1 MNYKV
6 SVIIPVYNA
15 EKYLEECIDSVINQT
30 IGFENIQLILVND
43 GSKDNSKE
51 IIDNIA
57 NKYDNIEVL
66 HLEESHKMAGFARN
80 EGIKLAKGKYIMF
93 LDSDDYYDKK
103 ACELMY
109 NIMEEQNA
117 DIVTANYKCTE
128 QDGIPWKK
136 EMFDKNIYK
145 TQELEEPSE
154 KFFYLYCPSACLKM
168 FRAKIIKDNDIKFLN
183 GVPAED
189 AYFTSLALSKS
200 NKIYYLDE
208 PIYYYRRRNT
218 GEVSTSWMR
227 NEKYFRGVNYAFNEI
242 YKVFKKENKLEYYK
256 YFYAKNLISLLYKFI
271 DSKLITNEEKI
282 QLLDEMYWFFKQ
294 SKELKITFSQKSV
307 EILLNKILERKNE
320 EIIEICEIIAEI
332 RQLMSEVE
340 KERMTKPQKMIL

>member
-15 EKYLEECIDSVINQT
+15 EKYIKECINSVINQT
-30 IGFENIQLILVND
+30 IGFENIQLILIND

-57 NKYDNIEVL
+57 KQYSNINII
-66 HLEESHKMAGFARN
+66 HLEKSHGMAGFARN
-80 EGIKLAKGKYIMF
+80 EGIKIAKGENIMF
-93 LDSDDYYDKK
+93 LDSDDYYDER

-109 NIMEEQNA
+109 DIINKENA
-117 DIVTANYKCTE
+117 SIVTANYKCTE
-128 QDGIPWKK
+128 QDGKPWEK
-136 EMFDKNIYK
+136 EMFDRNVFK
-145 TQELEEPSE
+145 TQELKEPSE

-168 FRAKIIKDNDIKFLN
+168 FKTNLIKENNINFLD

-189 AYFTSLALSKS
+189 AYFTSLVFSKS
-200 NKIYYLDE
+200 NKIYYLEE

-218 GEVSTSWMR
+218 GKVSTSWMR
-227 NEKYFRGVNYAFNEI
+227 NEKYFRGVNYAFKEI
-242 YKVFKKENKLEYYK
+242 YKIFENENKLEYYK
-256 YFYAKNLISLLYKFI
+256 YYYARNLISLLYKFI

-282 QLLDEMYWFFKQ
+282 QLMDEMYWYFEQ
-294 SKELKITFSQKSV
+294 SKKLKITFSQNFI
-307 EILLNKILERKNE
+307 EILLDKILERKNDE
-320 EIIEICEIIAEI
+320 VIEICEIIAEI